1 MDERIEK
8 MMEISKYLG
17 DNDSVAVL
25 KRISNSLDEKTCY
38 LSFMGQFSAGKSRL
52 INNLL
57 KRDILP
63 VHTTETTALPTYIFY
78 GTEESAGVFYNDGSY
93 EELTIDDTLEMWQ
106 SGIKSEKLAEIDSI
120 RLTVDSQIL
129 KNGLVIID
137 TPGINTI
144 IENHVERTESIIS
157 NSDRVVYVLGKP
169 LTGSDERF
177 INMLADNGIQLLFV
191 RTKMDELRVN
201 EETPEVAVS
210 KERDILAPL
219 TSDSIFFVSNEENN
233 RFSSNIDELRNYISD
248 HVAGDI
254 ERSIADIS
262 NSKLRYI
269 AARQENKVLDKK
281 ETLAVA
287 LSDSREEYEKRIE
300 EIKKSLTALEDILAE
315 NKKKL
320 AENYEKQ
327 RQNSVDEL
335 DNEKKSELDRIC
347 KKINGAGES
356 FNYSVEVPELVHISL
371 LNIQNRYMASFD
383 RFIRDNKNEFMKEI
397 KSSINNSTDIPDISE
412 LPGNLEEANSQ
423 IDYITSKISAL
434 YELKKSLSEQQRELE
449 SMSSKNSDEYQKL
462 MQEAEEL
469 HQVVEEIQECLDEYP
484 PYVTRYKML
493 EGDHRCEKR
502 LRTIGNV
509 ADWATILI
517 PGPTW
522 AKAGAKVLNVGA
534 KGAKAVKAVNVA
546 DAFLDGARVL
556 AKIGK
561 GTNVAKATKS
571 AKKLKNIDKAIGA
584 VRVIGNAKKVAM
596 QQKYPQQYENIIIKS
611 EAPINLDNLDESVF
625 DPELPLEPKTSIL
638 DYIGLDYWFG
648 KIGKKFD
655 TLDVKVVDE
664 KYRSEY
670 IAGKRK
676 IEIEL
681 KKQADREWEL
691 VSQAETFKDEQE
703 KLKRKSEIYSRK
715 DKRVDDQLT
724 ELKKQL
730 EDEKKKAVL
739 KLTKT
744 HYSDAAEYRIDRF
757 VEHLKADIQPQIDE
771 KMEKYINLYDF
782 RIGSDIIMKRK
793 QLESV
798 EKEYDSS
805 DRTNLEKELAIVTGY
820 AIYLDGIIGK

>member
-8 MMEISKYLG
+8 IMEISKYLG

-25 KRISNSLDEKTCY
+25 KRISNSLEEKTCY

-269 AARQENKVLDKK
+269 AARQENKLLDKK
-281 ETLAVA
+281 ETLDVA
-287 LSDSREEYEKRIE
+287 LSDSREEYENRIE

-315 NKKKL
+315 KKKKL

-434 YELKKSLSEQQRELE
+434 YELKESLSEQQRELE

-484 PYVTRYKML
+484 PYVTRYKLL
-493 EGDHRCEKR
+493 EGDHRWEKR

-509 ADWATILI
+509 ADWATIFI

-534 KGAKAVKAVNVA
+534 KGAKAVKAVKMA

-561 GTNVAKATKS
+561 GTSVAKAAKS
-571 AKKLKNIDKAIGA
+571 AKKLKNIDKAIDA
-584 VRVIGNAKKVAM
+584 VRVVGKAKKVAM
-596 QQKYPQQYENIIIKS
+596 QQKYPQQYENVIIKS
-611 EAPINLDNLDESVF
+611 EAPMSLDLLDESLF
-625 DPELPLEPKTSIL
+625 DPDLPLEPKTSIL

-655 TLDVKVVDE
+655 TPDVKVVDE
-664 KYRSEY
+664 KYSSEY

-676 IEIEL
+676 IESEL

-691 VSQAETFKDEQE
+691 ISQAEDFKDEQE
-703 KLKRKSEIYSRK
+703 KLKRKSEIYARK
-715 DKRVDDQLT
+715 DERVDAQLA

-730 EDEKKKAVL
+730 EDEKKKAVF
-739 KLTKT
+739 KLTKK

-757 VEHLKADIQPQIDE
+757 IEHLKADVQPQIDE

-820 AIYLDGIIGK
+820 ATYLDGIIGK